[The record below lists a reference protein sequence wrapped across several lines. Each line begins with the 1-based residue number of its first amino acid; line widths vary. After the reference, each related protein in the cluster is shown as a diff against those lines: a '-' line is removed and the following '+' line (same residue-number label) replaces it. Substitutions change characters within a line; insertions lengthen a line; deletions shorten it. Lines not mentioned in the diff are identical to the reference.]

1 MGSRNNL
8 HRVIVIR
15 VPLMYYVLHGI
26 LWTYFI
32 HYYSFK
38 IYIYLKAIGNTLN
51 RIYQYIYNYILD
63 IYLLTPTHTETA
75 THPHTH
81 TPNTP
86 PAQPTSSFASSG
98 DRPPQLIG
106 SAGLVEVHGPRGC
119 RNSALHPVLAAAL
132 FSRSLLEYEY
142 GFVCIYIYDVV
153 RSIYTNVDHYI
164 SIFI

>member
-86 PAQPTSSFASSG
+86 PRTAHLKLCFVRWQTTTAHRKCWAG
-98 DRPPQLIG
+98 G
-106 SAGLVEVHGPRGC
+106 SARAPGVQKQRLASGAGG
-119 RNSALHPVLAAAL
+119 SAL
-132 FSRSLLEYEY
+132 
-142 GFVCIYIYDVV
+142 
-153 RSIYTNVDHYI
+153 
-164 SIFI
+164 